1 MTNYARALFSTA
13 AVAYY
18 VMCGPIMSAA
28 WADVKAPDSIAKAGK
43 IVFCTELANPPWEMI
58 DPVTQQPA
66 GFDID
71 LAAFCIE
78 RPWG

>member
-28 WADVKAPDSIAKAGK
+28 SADVKAPERIVQAGK
-43 IVFCTELANPPWEMI
+43 IIFCTELANPPWEMI
-58 DPVTQQPA
+58 DPATQQPA

-71 LAAFCIE
+71 LAAF
-78 RPWG
+78 RLKSQWV